1 MSRQMILTFFPSF
14 TQRAQRNP
22 IGSFL
27 WRTLFPV
34 ESANRCPEA
43 FYETESTIIR
53 LPYLGVSAILG
64 VVIGFSGA
72 ISLISDSA
80 DNNGNT
86 AILNDSNFYTVVAFL
101 TFGGMNL
108 CALFIHC
115 LWEAPDP
122 SYPVSYPLLWALD
135 CFFTGVSAS
144 SLAFASLAR
153 LLPTNVST
161 RFLFYAY
168 MLLHTLGIIFL
179 THFLVAGEATIF
191 LEVWYLIPI
200 LPAGY
205 IILCDVTIETC
216 EMNLK
221 MCTPLQLP
229 SKLLRA
235 LSIRFQQDWGLAI
248 FLIGIMFALGGIIF
262 DASACYAI
270 GVSNTLLD
278 LPTAGT
284 CVFLGCDIVFA
295 GLHILWCDRT
305 EKGDLPR
312 GAKSVKS
319 L

>member
-1 MSRQMILTFFPSF
+1 
-14 TQRAQRNP
+14 
-22 IGSFL
+22 
-27 WRTLFPV
+27 
-34 ESANRCPEA
+34 
-43 FYETESTIIR
+43 
-53 LPYLGVSAILG
+53 LG
-64 VVIGFSGA
+64 VVVGFAGA
-72 ISLISDSA
+72 IPIISDA
-80 DNNGNT
+80 AKNHGNA
-86 AILNDSNFYTVVAFL
+86 AIRSDSIFYIVVAFL

-122 SYPVSYPLLWALD
+122 SYPVSTPLLWALD

-153 LLPTNVST
+153 LLPTNIST
-161 RFLFYAY
+161 TFLFYAY
-168 MLLHTLGIIFL
+168 MLLQILGTIFL
-179 THFLVAGEATIF
+179 THFLVVDEATIF
-191 LEVWYLIPI
+191 LECWYLIPI

-205 IILCDVTIETC
+205 IILCDVAIETC
-216 EMNLK
+216 EK
-221 MCTPLQLP
+221 DTKTCTSLQLP
-229 SKLLRA
+229 LKLLRA

-248 FLIGIMFALGGIIF
+248 YLIGGMFALGGVIF
-262 DASACYAI
+262 DACACYAI

-305 EKGDLPR
+305 RKVDLPR